1 MFAVW
6 EAPAKLML
14 DKRDRFTRPAI
25 EEEFERY
32 LAEKPLL
39 LERSIEFDPDN
50 AGYLTPV
57 FDDRFSV
64 IWYIEDELPI
74 VRAVVPTARFTR
86 GSTGLKSRV
95 EEIVRQASDDRVKL
109 P

>member
-1 MFAVW
+1 MSAVW

-50 AGYLTPV
+50 AG
-57 FDDRFSV
+57 
-64 IWYIEDELPI
+64 LPHTG
-74 VRAVVPTARFTR
+74 VR
-86 GSTGLKSRV
+86 
-95 EEIVRQASDDRVKL
+95 
-109 P
+109 